1 MTTEFEIIEKEDI
14 QTLSFPHED
23 VLEDQEE
30 INRRNSELNRAL
42 SLGNL
47 EHSKIKIF
55 FEDNKS
61 KKVVETTVWAVTD
74 NSIILKKGVNI
85 PINRILKS
93 I

>member
-1 MTTEFEIIEKEDI
+1 MTTDFEIIEKEDI
-14 QTLSFPHED
+14 ETLSFPHED
-23 VLEDQEE
+23 VLEDQED
-30 INRRNSELNRAL
+30 INQRNSELRRAL

-93 I
+93 V

>member
-1 MTTEFEIIEKEDI
+1 MTADFEIIAKEDI
-14 QTLSFPHED
+14 ETLSFPHDD

-30 INRRNSELNRAL
+30 INQRNSELNRAL

-55 FEDNKS
+55 FQDDKS
-61 KKVVETTVWAVTD
+61 KKMVETTIWAVTD
-74 NSIILKKGVNI
+74 NSIILKKGINI

>member
-1 MTTEFEIIEKEDI
+1 MITYFEIIEKENI
-14 QTLSFPHED
+14 QSLKFPNQD
-23 VLEDQEE
+23 VLQDRDAIYQRQ
-30 INRRNSELNRAL
+30 NDLNRAQ

-55 FEDNKS
+55 FEDNLS

-74 NSIILKKGVNI
+74 NRVVLKQGVGI
-85 PINRILKS
+85 PINRIFKS

>member
-1 MTTEFEIIEKEDI
+1 MTTDFEIIEKEDI
-14 QTLSFPHED
+14 ETLSFPHHD
-23 VLEDQEE
+23 VLEDKEE
-30 INRRNSELNRAL
+30 INQRNSELKRAL

-55 FEDNKS
+55 FEDDKS
-61 KKVVETTVWAVTD
+61 KKVVETTVWGLTD

-93 I
+93 V

>member
-1 MTTEFEIIEKEDI
+1 MTTDFEIIEKEEI
-14 QTLSFPHED
+14 EMLCFPHDD
-23 VLEDQEE
+23 VLEDQAE
-30 INRRNSELNRAL
+30 IDQRNSELNRAL

-55 FEDNKS
+55 FKDDKS
-61 KKVVETTVWAVTD
+61 KKMVETTIWAITD
-74 NSIILKKGVNI
+74 NSIILKKGINI

>member
-1 MTTEFEIIEKEDI
+1 MTADYEIIEKEDI
-14 QTLSFPHED
+14 ETLYFPHED
-23 VLEDQEE
+23 VLEDQDD
-30 INRRNSELNRAL
+30 INQRNSELKRAL

-55 FEDNKS
+55 FEDDKS
-61 KKVVETTVWAVTD
+61 KKVVETTIWGVTD

-93 I
+93 F